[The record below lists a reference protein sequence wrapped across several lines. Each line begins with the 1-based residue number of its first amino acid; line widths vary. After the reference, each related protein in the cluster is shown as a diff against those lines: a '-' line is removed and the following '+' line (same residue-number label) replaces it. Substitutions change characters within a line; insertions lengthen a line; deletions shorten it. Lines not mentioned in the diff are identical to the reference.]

1 MIHLN
6 QAASIA
12 LIYVHRATDGMI
24 NMVSIEDIND
34 FKDIINNNLEQMNTK
49 IHSLTPDYMVD
60 QDDLFFIY
68 GKAGN
73 NSEYYILK
81 DDASSIAKRKG
92 YIMELP
98 LDVVIAS
105 QMDNALKCIGL
116 EKQDNEIVK
125 VDEKSLERTKGK

>member
-60 QDDLFFIY
+60 PDDLFFIY

-125 VDEKSLERTKGK
+125 ADEKSLERTKGK

>member
-60 QDDLFFIY
+60 PDDLFFIY

-81 DDASSIAKRKG
+81 DDASSITKRKG

>member
-49 IHSLTPDYMVD
+49 IHNLTPDYMVD
-60 QDDLFFIY
+60 PDDLFFIY

-81 DDASSIAKRKG
+81 DDASSIAKRKS